1 MWYPQG
7 LLDLALWVFCV
18 LDPPIFTCSY
28 HLSPTDHFSEHT
40 PKVRLQLY
48 WHSYHLC
55 TDLSSMPPMSTSWVE
70 ACCVSLVFLIDF
82 SGAQPVSH
90 YNDFIELT
98 TPCTQ
103 NPSLSLQ
110 PDALPTLSSSFPQK
124 PSRAERQFCAF
135 SDNTQPCLHCSL
147 STVAPWNLTR
157 RVRSPDGHPK
167 SNLLNVLSLH

>member
-1 MWYPQG
+1 MTSLSGSSVSWTHRHG
-7 LLDLALWVFCV
+7 
-18 LDPPIFTCSY
+18 Y

-55 TDLSSMPPMSTSWVE
+55 TDLSSMPPMITSGVE
-70 ACCVSLVFLIDF
+70 ACCVSLIFLIDF
-82 SGAQPVSH
+82 SGPQPVSH

-124 PSRAERQFCAF
+124 PSRISCRKTVLCILGQHTALPALLTQHCCSAEPH
-135 SDNTQPCLHCSL
+135 SP
-147 STVAPWNLTR
+147 
-157 RVRSPDGHPK
+157 RSFP
-167 SNLLNVLSLH
+167 